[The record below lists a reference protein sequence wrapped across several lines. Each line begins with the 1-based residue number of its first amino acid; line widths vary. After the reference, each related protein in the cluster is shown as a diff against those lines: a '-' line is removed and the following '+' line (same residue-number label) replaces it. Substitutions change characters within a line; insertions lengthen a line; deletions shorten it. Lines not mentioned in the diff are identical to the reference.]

1 MSPSGDATGLLARWA
16 GGDKAALDEVVAL
29 LYEQMHLIAARQLR
43 GERNL
48 TVQPTSLVNDVYLR
62 LVQLNRIDWQ
72 DRRHFLAM
80 FARVSRQAL
89 VDDARKRRAG
99 KRDIGL
105 NITLTDDRGG
115 AVDGEFGVLEMD
127 ELMTQLQA
135 FDEPAA
141 QVVELRVF
149 GGMSIEEAAAQL
161 GVSEATVSRKWRA
174 GKAWLARELG
184 ANLPPPQ
191 S

>member
-1 MSPSGDATGLLARWA
+1 MSTGGDATRLLARWA
-16 GGDKAALDEVVAL
+16 EGDRAALDQVVGL
-29 LYEQMHLIAARQLR
+29 LYEQMHVIAARQLR

-48 TVQPTSLVNDVYLR
+48 TIQPTSLVNDVYLR
-62 LVQLNRIDWQ
+62 LVQLNHIDWQ

-80 FARVSRQAL
+80 FARVARQAL

-99 KRDIGL
+99 KRDQAL
-105 NITLTDDRGG
+105 NITLNDERGG
-115 AVDGEFGVLEMD
+115 AVDGEFGVIEVD

-135 FDEPAA
+135 IDEPAA

-184 ANLPPPQ
+184 VSPAPGG
-191 S
+191 